1 MKPNTL
7 FLSGGGINCLTILG
21 AFQYLFETGIIQRN
35 FQGIRNIIC
44 VSGSSLNLLHLLLG
58 YSVEVT
64 IKLCLNLKNEGWVD
78 YNQFNINNILE
89 DYGLYN
95 NEFIKDLSST
105 LLEKKGLSKEITLQE
120 FYNFTKINV
129 YFKVSNISKGK
140 IEYISHKNYPDLSL
154 VQTIQMTTC
163 IPLFFQP
170 IKYKD
175 DYYEDG
181 GLCGNFPLELKRSLK
196 EKNYLGIHIINKGST
211 NKINTLF
218 DYIGGLY
225 RMPWSPYDQIKKNK
239 KIINIIMND
248 TGLVFTST
256 KEEKEEM
263 IKHGYTSALKHFTD
277 S

>member
-1 MKPNTL
+1 M
-7 FLSGGGINCLTILG
+7 
-21 AFQYLFETGIIQRN
+21 
-35 FQGIRNIIC
+35 
-44 VSGSSLNLLHLLLG
+44 NLLHLLLG

-175 DYYEDG
+175 DYYVDG

-239 KIINIIMND
+239 NIINIIMND
-248 TGLVFTST
+248 TGVVFTST